1 MENGLPALMIA
12 AILMLSTVMISRGGF
27 LGADAIGQSL
37 RESESRYGQQNRTG
51 LTVTGTSID
60 GTGANITI
68 TVRNDGATT
77 VADYAGMD
85 VMVQYFGETGT
96 RYDKWIAYTSGALS
110 ADKWT
115 TGTFTSDVFEP
126 GILNTGESV
135 QILIRVNPVIGAGT
149 TNRAIIG
156 TDKGVT
162 VSTYFAGPP

>member
-1 MENGLPALMIA
+1 METGLPALMIA

-60 GTGANITI
+60 GAGANITI
-68 TVRNDGATT
+68 VMRNDGATT
-77 VADYAGMD
+77 LADYAGMD
-85 VMVQYFGETGT
+85 VMVTYFGETGT

-126 GILNTGESV
+126 GMLNTGESV
-135 QILIRVNPVIGAGT
+135 AILIRVNPVVGLAT
-149 TNRAIIG
+149 TNRAIVG